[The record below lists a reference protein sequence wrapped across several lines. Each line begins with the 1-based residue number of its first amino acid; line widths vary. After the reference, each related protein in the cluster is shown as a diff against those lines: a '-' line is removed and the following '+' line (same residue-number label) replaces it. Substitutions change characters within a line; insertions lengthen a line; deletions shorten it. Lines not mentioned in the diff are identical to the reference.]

1 MQGTSSDGSPVNALW
16 AHADEGRMRTDDV
29 IAEIEQLLTN
39 AKPVPLTDQ
48 IRLNP
53 GELRKLLEELKTAL
67 AEERRR

>member
-1 MQGTSSDGSPVNALW
+1 
-16 AHADEGRMRTDDV
+16 MRTDDV

-48 IRLNP
+48 VRLNP
-53 GELRKLLEELKTAL
+53 GGLRRLLEELKTAL